1 MSYIYKITNQ
11 INGKIYIGKTNNT
24 IQERFKEHCEDSQ
37 KNIKEK
43 RPLYAAMRKY
53 GIEHF
58 VVEQIEECSLE
69 EVNEKEKYWIE
80 YYGSFKNG
88 YNATLGGDG
97 KAYIDRELV
106 IKTYNELQSQKEVA
120 QILHI
125 SEDSVHSILKE
136 NHIKTIPQS
145 EVIKK
150 KYGHKIAMI
159 DVQTNKIILTFS
171 TQSDAARWLI
181 KQAKTTITDTQKISY
196 IIGRV
201 VRGLRKTAYGY
212 AWKSIE

>member
-24 IQERFKEHCEDSQ
+24 IQERFKEHCRDSQ
-37 KNIKEK
+37 KNTEEK

-53 GIEHF
+53 GIENF
-58 VVEQIEECSLE
+58 IVEQIEECSLE

-106 IKTYNELQSQKEVA
+106 IKTYNELQNQTEVA
-120 QILHI
+120 KILHI
-125 SEDSVHSILKE
+125 DKNSVRSILKE
-136 NHIKTIPQS
+136 NQIEIITQT
-145 EVIKK
+145 EVIRK

-159 DVQTNKIILTFS
+159 DTQTNKVISTFS

-181 KQAKTTITDTQKISY
+181 EQNKTTIKDTQKISY

-201 VRGLRKTAYGY
+201 VRNLRKTAYGY
-212 AWKSIE
+212 IWKSIE